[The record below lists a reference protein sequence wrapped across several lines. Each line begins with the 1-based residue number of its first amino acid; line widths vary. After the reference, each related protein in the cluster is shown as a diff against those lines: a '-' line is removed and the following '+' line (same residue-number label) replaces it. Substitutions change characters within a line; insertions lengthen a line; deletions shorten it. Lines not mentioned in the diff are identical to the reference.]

1 MPHVRRHCRAGKDSL
16 TSLAE
21 MEVALKQVRNVLLIV
36 LGVLLVIVMVQN
48 AQPITFRFLN
58 WSYQV
63 SQLLLVVIVLV
74 IGFLAGFITA
84 KTSRGSTSP
93 DDVP

>member
-1 MPHVRRHCRAGKDSL
+1 MR
-16 TSLAE
+16 
-21 MEVALKQVRNVLLIV
+21 QIRNFILVV

-58 WSYQV
+58 WTYQV

-74 IGFLAGFITA
+74 IGFLGGFITA
-84 KTSRGSTSP
+84 KLTGGSRSAEDQP
-93 DDVP
+93 

>member
-1 MPHVRRHCRAGKDSL
+1 V
-16 TSLAE
+16 
-21 MEVALKQVRNVLLIV
+21 KQVRNFFLIV

-58 WSYQV
+58 WTYDV

-74 IGFLAGFITA
+74 IGFLGGFITA
-84 KTSRGSTSP
+84 KLVRGSRTDEMP
-93 DDVP
+93 

>member
-1 MPHVRRHCRAGKDSL
+1 M
-16 TSLAE
+16 
-21 MEVALKQVRNVLLIV
+21 LKVRNFFLIV

-58 WSYQV
+58 WNYQV

-74 IGFLAGFITA
+74 LGFLGGFVTA
-84 KTSRGSTSP
+84 KMTGRPSTTDEP
-93 DDVP
+93 

>member
-1 MPHVRRHCRAGKDSL
+1 
-16 TSLAE
+16 
-21 MEVALKQVRNVLLIV
+21 MEAALKQIRNLLLIV

-58 WSYQV
+58 WTYQV

-74 IGFLAGFITA
+74 IGFLGGFVTA
-84 KTSRGSTSP
+84 KMSRGPKTT
-93 DDVP
+93 DDLP

>member
-1 MPHVRRHCRAGKDSL
+1 MRTVKIIL
-16 TSLAE
+16 FVVLATL
-21 MEVALKQVRNVLLIV
+21 AI
-36 LGVLLVIVMVQN
+36 IVMVQN

-74 IGFLAGFITA
+74 LGFLGGFVATWVPRRS
-84 KTSRGSTSP
+84 KTI
-93 DDVP
+93 DEL